1 MESLIA
7 SSKPLLIGVIYVV
20 LVIGASVMTGQALAR
35 AWRPAWQVLFACF
48 GLVLTDRYLA
58 WALFDGA
65 LDSALGLA
73 VDAAAITAIGMTAY
87 RLAHVAKMVEQY
99 PWLYE
104 RATPWSYRPLG

>member
-1 MESLIA
+1 MEALVV
-7 SSKPLLIGVIYVV
+7 SSKPLLIGVIYVA

-73 VDAAAITAIGMTAY
+73 VDATAITAIGLIAY

-104 RATPWSYRPLG
+104 RTAPWSYRPLG